1 MAQASEQDGSWTRH
15 FVGEAFRA
23 CHTRR
28 RPGAESGLAEKII
41 SRLFGEKLLAIPDE
55 QEVADVK
62 EVWAA
67 STIQVKMSGRKMIT
81 IWSQHT
87 KEHF

>member
-1 MAQASEQDGSWTRH
+1 MAQASEQDASWTRH
-15 FVGEAFRA
+15 FVGEAF
-23 CHTRR
+23 
-28 RPGAESGLAEKII
+28 PGAESGLAEKII
-41 SRLFGEKLLAIPDE
+41 SRLFGKKLLAIPDE